1 MAKDLDNELENV
13 LKDTD
18 DVPATAQPIAPA
30 PAAPPK
36 KRSNLV
42 LLVALL
48 VMAAGV
54 VVVFL
59 VGFQGAAIYAM
70 PTDEVVAK
78 ADTLQGKRLRVEG
91 DLVVGT
97 LKRPTDCEYRFTI
110 HAKGK
115 ELPVV
120 YPKCVIPDTFRDR
133 PEGGVQVTVE
143 GELAKDGKSFEAT
156 LVMAKCASK
165 YDPATHEMVLPDGS
179 RVKASGDPNNPPPI
193 PTK

>member
-13 LKDTD
+13 LKETD
-18 DVPATAQPIAPA
+18 DVPATAQPVAPVPA
-30 PAAPPK
+30 PAK
-36 KRSNLV
+36 KKSNLV
-42 LLVALL
+42 LLVSLL
-48 VMAAGV
+48 VVAAGV

-70 PTDEVVAK
+70 PTDEVVSK
-78 ADTLQGKRLRVEG
+78 AGTLQGKRLRVEG
-91 DLVVGT
+91 DLVPGT

-110 HAKGK
+110 QTKGT

-179 RVKASGDPNNPPPI
+179 RVKASSDPGNPAPVPV
-193 PTK
+193 K